1 MNAPLDL
8 VRTVN
13 LVSTLLDLIIVDLMI
28 PMNELSMKIKTNNF
42 SVKSFFHRKNK
53 FDCIYGG
60 YGEMAQKVIEGDM
73 SHVKS
78 YA

>member
-1 MNAPLDL
+1 MGKDTPENY
-8 VRTVN
+8 
-13 LVSTLLDLIIVDLMI
+13 LLPVV
-28 PMNELSMKIKTNNF
+28 T
-42 SVKSFFHRKNK
+42 
-53 FDCIYGG
+53 YGG

>member
-1 MNAPLDL
+1 MN
-8 VRTVN
+8 RN
-13 LVSTLLDLIIVDLMI
+13 KLIKYLENIQ
-28 PMNELSMKIKTNNF
+28 NSKIITFLNF
-42 SVKSFFHRKNK
+42 WEWGSYHIAMAFISSGLK
-53 FDCIYGG
+53 YGG

>member
-1 MNAPLDL
+1 MQSHQKIQFNLIKPQQYSNG
-8 VRTVN
+8 TVIYFQSS
-13 LVSTLLDLIIVDLMI
+13 LVS
-28 PMNELSMKIKTNNF
+28 E
-42 SVKSFFHRKNK
+42 
-53 FDCIYGG
+53 YGG